1 MGLDMVEIKRKVV
14 SLEEKGAEGFIY
26 VNLSREG
33 MLSSGRLMINLNWTA
48 KVDMDLMAFYRTKD
62 GQAGGIFSDRY
73 PGGSLGSIDNFP
85 FIELSGDEGIGIS
98 TDQNDEVIYIGRL
111 DHLAELYIVSLNYTD
126 AVEKKLTPFK
136 DYDGTAILLNDRG
149 ESAEIRLNSPDKG
162 NVAVVCKIDNAG
174 TMGAKL
180 INMSEVMT
188 FEEFVETIPGATLLV
203 MRT

>member
-1 MGLDMVEIKRKVV
+1 MLEIKRKVV
-14 SLEEKGAEGFIY
+14 SLKEKGEEGFIY

-33 MLSSGRLMINLNWTA
+33 LLSSGRLMINLNWTA

-73 PGGSLGSIDNFP
+73 PGGSLGSVDNFP
-85 FIELSGDEGIGIS
+85 YIELSGDEGVGIS
-98 TDQNDEVIYIGRL
+98 TDENDEVLHIARL
-111 DHLAELYIVSLNYTD
+111 EHLAELYIVSVNYTD

-136 DYDGTAILLNDRG
+136 KYDGTAILLNDRG
-149 ESAEIRLNSPDKG
+149 ESAEIRLDSPEEG

-180 INMSEVMT
+180 INMSEVMS
-188 FEEFVETIPGATLLV
+188 FEEFVETIPGASLLV